1 MKNKLPCELIRDL
14 FPLYVEQLT
23 SDVTNSLIEEHLE
36 DCESCQ
42 RILRTMRE
50 PMEEPI
56 NTEEFQELDFLK
68 KTRKKTRRVILGISL
83 IIIVVAAALWITKDY
98 VIGMQVSSE
107 YIACYVEV
115 QDNVLNISGRMID
128 EKLDVS
134 KVQFC
139 EEDGVIILSF
149 RSVRNSPIYENKFEE
164 KYIACDKITE
174 VRIDD
179 RIIWSN
185 GSSISAM
192 TSSVYHT
199 RHPYIGDMSANG
211 STVTALNLVGQ
222 FGNFTNDLQTEEVPY
237 EWKMIFA
244 DSFPEHLKA
253 DAREELKAYA
263 YVILAVIDNLDRVT
277 YEYTTDGEA
286 YELTVTSEDA
296 SAYAGQDIK
305 EIGADIVLLQQ
316 LMEKTGLVGD

>member
-1 MKNKLPCELIRDL
+1 MKNRLPCELIRDL
-14 FPLYVEQLT
+14 LPSYVEKLT
-23 SDVTNSLIEEHLE
+23 SDVTNHLIEEHLTE
-36 DCESCQ
+36 CEECRSV
-42 RILRTMRE
+42 LKSMKE
-50 PMEEPI
+50 PVEEPI
-56 NTEEFQELDFLK
+56 DTEESQELDFLK
-68 KTRKKTRRVILGISL
+68 KTRKKTRRVILGISMV
-83 IIIVVAAALWITKDY
+83 IIVVAAALWIAKDY
-98 VIGMQVSSE
+98 VIGTQVSSE
-107 YIACYVEV
+107 YVACDVEV
-115 QDNVLNISGRMID
+115 EDNILNISGRMVD
-128 EKLDVS
+128 EKLDIS

-139 EEDGVIILSF
+139 EEDGVIIISF
-149 RSVRNSPIYENKFEE
+149 RSVRNSPIYENKYEE

-174 VRIDD
+174 VRVDD

-185 GSSISAM
+185 GRCISAM

-199 RHPYIGDMSANG
+199 RHPYVGDMPANG
-211 STVTALNLVGQ
+211 NTVSALNLVGQ

-244 DSFPEHLKA
+244 DPFPEHIKA
-253 DAREELKAYA
+253 GAGEELEAYA

-277 YEYTTDGEA
+277 YEYTADGEA

>member
-139 EEDGVIILSF
+139 EENGVIILSF

-179 RIIWSN
+179 RIIWAN

-199 RHPYIGDMSANG
+199 RHPYVGDMPANG
-211 STVTALNLVGQ
+211 STVAALNLEGK

-253 DAREELKAYA
+253 GARDSLEAYA

>member
-14 FPLYVEQLT
+14 FPSYVEKLT
-23 SDVTNSLIEEHLE
+23 SDVTNHLIEEHLTE
-36 DCESCQ
+36 CEECRSV
-42 RILRTMRE
+42 LKSMKE
-50 PMEEPI
+50 PVDEPI
-56 NTEEFQELDFLK
+56 DTEEFQELDFLK

-83 IIIVVAAALWITKDY
+83 IIIVVAAALWIAKDY
-98 VIGMQVSSE
+98 VIGTQVSSE

-179 RIIWSN
+179 RIIWAN

-199 RHPYIGDMSANG
+199 RHPYVGDMSANG
-211 STVTALNLVGQ
+211 STVAALNLEGK
-222 FGNFTNDLQTEEVPY
+222 FGNFTNVLQTEKTPFG
-237 EWKMIFA
+237 WKMIFS
-244 DSFPEHLKA
+244 DPVPEKLQEG
-253 DAREELKAYA
+253 AREELESYA
-263 YVILAVIDNLDRVT
+263 YVMLAEIDNLDWVT

-296 SAYAGQDIK
+296 SVYAGQDIK
-305 EIGADIVLLQQ
+305 EIGADIVLLQE

>member
-1 MKNKLPCELIRDL
+1 
-14 FPLYVEQLT
+14 
-23 SDVTNSLIEEHLE
+23 
-36 DCESCQ
+36 
-42 RILRTMRE
+42 
-50 PMEEPI
+50 
-56 NTEEFQELDFLK
+56 
-68 KTRKKTRRVILGISL
+68 
-83 IIIVVAAALWITKDY
+83 
-98 VIGMQVSSE
+98 
-107 YIACYVEV
+107 
-115 QDNVLNISGRMID
+115 
-128 EKLDVS
+128 
-134 KVQFC
+134 
-139 EEDGVIILSF
+139 
-149 RSVRNSPIYENKFEE
+149 
-164 KYIACDKITE
+164 
-174 VRIDD
+174 
-179 RIIWSN
+179 
-185 GSSISAM
+185 M

-316 LMEKTGLVGD
+316 LMEKTGIVGD